1 MATLT
6 TPHGALGRLIE
17 TIRVS
22 LCKLNQIQFEAPWNQ
37 RRRGR
42 CG

>member
-1 MATLT
+1 MTNPT

-17 TIRVS
+17 TIRTS
-22 LCKLNQIQFEAPWNQ
+22 LCKLNQIQFEAPWNP